1 MTWKNSLLRVVNAIS
16 EHKKKNIKN
25 KSNTGNMVLIHII
38 SQ

>member
-1 MTWKNSLLRVVNAIS
+1 MTWKNNLLRMVNAIS
-16 EHKKKNIKN
+16 EYKKKSIKN